1 MKVVLTI
8 RKLKP
13 VQKKG
18 DSGKLK
24 AELPPVGLVFQIVK
38 LYMCAKQLLILTQF
52 SSCVLLLHRSR
63 CIFSK
68 ALIMLTL
75 MPSVHSIILNSLSL
89 KLIGLNIAIRAEN
102 NTANNIIYSQGKLRQ
117 QSQFEKICFIN
128 THTLTS

>member
-18 DSGKLK
+18 DPGKLK

-52 SSCVLLLHRSR
+52 SSCVLLLHRSC

-68 ALIMLTL
+68 ALIMLML
-75 MPSVHSIILNSLSL
+75 MPSVHSILLNSLSL

-102 NTANNIIYSQGKLRQ
+102 NTDIINSQGKLRQ
-117 QSQFEKICFIN
+117 QSQFEKISFIN